1 MFTRILSPV
10 PRIIPA
16 TAIPAAV
23 STDRTPVAAGNDGGD
38 ARRIRLTAAGSFLHF
53 QNAKT
58 GRPAG
63 RSDPDLRAACT
74 SRLLIHI
81 PF

>member
-10 PRIIPA
+10 PRIIRPQPY
-16 TAIPAAV
+16 PAAV